1 MAGEL
6 LQIYKI
12 NEVYNKIICDPD
24 IAYELREF
32 FTFTVPGYQFTPA
45 FKNKMWDGKYRLYNP
60 LNALLYSGLLSYV
73 EEFARLREYEIEY
86 MSDFNANEFSLKE
99 AKEFIKTLN
108 LTLEPRD
115 YQIDSFTHCVRNN
128 RTLLLSPTSSGK
140 SLIIYMLIMYYNA
153 KTLLIVPNTG
163 LIHQMASD
171 FLSYGYDDPD
181 NIHKIFSGQEKY
193 GNQTLFISTWQSLH
207 RLPKDYF
214 DQFDLVIG
222 DEAHGFKAKSLTS
235 IMTKLEDC
243 KYRFGTTGT
252 LDGTKINKLVLEG
265 LFGSTYQVITTS
277 EMIDQKFAS
286 DFYIKNIVLNY
297 PDQIKKLAVKLTYQQ
312 EIDYLYQLNA
322 RNRFI
327 LNLALSLEGNTIIL
341 FRYVEKHGKILYD
354 MLKQL
359 APDKEVYFIAGEVD
373 GKERNNIRNKINNT
387 DNSITIASEGT
398 TSTGVNIPKLNN
410 IIFASPSKGRIKN
423 LQSIGRLLRLSEN
436 KEYATLYDISDDL
449 SWKLK
454 KNYTLLHFIE
464 RIKIYN
470 EEKFKY
476 KTYKVNLKV

>member
-1 MAGEL
+1 MI
-6 LQIYKI
+6 QIYKI

-24 IAYELREF
+24 IACELREF

-73 EEFARLREYEIEY
+73 EEFVRLREYEIEY
-86 MSDFNANEFSLKE
+86 MSNFNANEFSLKE

-115 YQIDSFTHCVRNN
+115 YQIDSFTHCIRNN

-140 SLIIYMLIMYYNA
+140 SLIIYMLIRYYNA

-207 RLPKDYF
+207 RLPKNYF

-235 IMTKLEDC
+235 IMTKLENC

-265 LFGSTYQVITTS
+265 LFGPTYQVITTS
-277 EMIDQKFAS
+277 EMIEQKFAS
-286 DFYIKNIVLNY
+286 DLYIKNIVLNY

-312 EIDYLYQLNA
+312 EIDYLYQLNS

-359 APDKEVYFIAGEVD
+359 APDKEIYFIAGEVD
-373 GKERNNIRNKINNT
+373 GEERNIIRNKINNT

-436 KEYATLYDISDDL
+436 KENATLYDISDDL

-454 KNYTLLHFIE
+454 KNYTLLHFLE

-470 EEKFKY
+470 EERFKY
-476 KTYKVNLKV
+476 KTYKVNLKI